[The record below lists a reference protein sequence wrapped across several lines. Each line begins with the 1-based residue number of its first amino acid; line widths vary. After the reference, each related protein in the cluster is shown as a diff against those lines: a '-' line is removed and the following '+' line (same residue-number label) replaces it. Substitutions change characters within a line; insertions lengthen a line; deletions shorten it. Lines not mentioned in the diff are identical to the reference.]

1 MKPHRRVAFPG
12 LSPNKS
18 LTFYVFD
25 STGLASGKLSED
37 PVQRSEVFSPEGGW
51 ERPSPGTP
59 GSFQSSTRVTDPPG
73 TLNFVLPIRYH
84 NSALLLENCF
94 YLRGCGI
101 LFHADL
107 HAAILAPASTPHPAW
122 DSMPNLPFPSVATFP
137 QVS

>member
-1 MKPHRRVAFPG
+1 VAFPG

-84 NSALLLENCF
+84 NSALLLENWF

-107 HAAILAPASTPHPAW
+107 HAAILARRPLHIRLGTQCRTSPSP
-122 DSMPNLPFPSVATFP
+122 PLPLFPRFPSF
-137 QVS
+137 